1 MEIWHENSLAGEAG
15 HNFILDKLIL
25 YDQTGDGKHAGGF
38 FISTKMI
45 HIVVKQCAGIESK
58 KDL

>member
-25 YDQTGDGKHAGGF
+25 YDQTGDMQVGF
-38 FISTKMI
+38 LFPLS
-45 HIVVKQCAGIESK
+45 
-58 KDL
+58 